1 MNNLLELSNEQL
13 TSSLS
18 KMILSASGWR
28 TIFAK
33 SGEEQDNSTEITD
46 GLAGISLLIGK
57 SFCDWFS
64 KEFPQ
69 IENKRIVLAC
79 DTRPTGKTIA
89 DYVLRSVIASGFD
102 IRYVGVA
109 SAPEVMAYARKLDGF
124 IYISASHNPIG
135 HNGIKFGLNDGG
147 VIDGEKSKV
156 LIESF
161 KNLCNQDD
169 ASEIAKNLFS
179 SCNQDL
185 LKEVYQK
192 TEFYKKECLQSY
204 SEFFYEITAAS
215 KDDGIIK
222 PIFSS
227 IKKSIKENPISVACD
242 LNGSARCLSI
252 DSKIFA
258 ENEISF
264 FTINDE
270 AFKIAHEIIPE
281 PENLIYCADF
291 MKKLH
296 SEGNNSVKLGYMP
309 DCDGD
314 RGNIV
319 YWSDDENQPKILK
332 AQEVFSLSVLSELAF
347 MDYLADKFPQ
357 FKSEKK
363 AISVNDPTSM
373 RIEEIAK
380 CFNVEVHRAEVG
392 EANVVNLARELRN
405 QNYQVRILGEGSNGG
420 TITNPAAVRDPINT
434 IFALLKLLCLK
445 DEVLPNGKVVLGLFH
460 RWCKFSGN
468 ESLYRENFTLDDV
481 TKTLPKY
488 ITTGVSESRAILHIQ
503 NSNHSDLKSKYQ
515 KNFEKFWQEKKS
527 YLFDQYGISSWQ
539 AVCNNG
545 TKQTNG
551 LTDFSVSAR
560 GGLKIIF
567 YNEEKNPISF
577 IWMRGSGT
585 ESAFRVM
592 CDVKVLDNSEISLTK
607 ATEFEKELLEYHSN
621 LIKLSDSI

>member
-1 MNNLLELSNEQL
+1 MSNLLELSNEQII
-13 TSSLS
+13 SSLS

-28 TIFAK
+28 TVFAL
-33 SGEEQDNSTEITD
+33 SGEEQDSTNKIPVGFSGIT
-46 GLAGISLLIGK
+46 LLIGK

-69 IENKRIVLAC
+69 VEKPRIALAC

-89 DYVLRSVIASGFD
+89 DFVLHSVISCGFD

-156 LIESF
+156 LIENF
-161 KNLCNQDD
+161 KSLCNQSD
-169 ASEIAKNLFS
+169 ASEIAKKLFS
-179 SCNQDL
+179 SCSQNL
-185 LKEVYQK
+185 LDEVYKK
-192 TEFYKKECLQSY
+192 TDFYKKECLQSY

-215 KDDGIIK
+215 TDKNIQNQ
-222 PIFSS
+222 IFST
-227 IKKSIKENPISVACD
+227 IKKSMQENPISVACD

-252 DSKIFA
+252 DSSIF
-258 ENEISF
+258 EQNQIPF
-264 FTINDE
+264 FTINNE

-281 PENLIYCADF
+281 PENLVYCADF

-296 SEGNNSVKLGYMP
+296 DEGTSTVKLGYMP

-319 YWSDDENQPKILK
+319 YWSDDNQPKILK

-347 MDYLADKFPQ
+347 MDYLADKFPEY
-357 FKSEKK
+357 KVDKK

-373 RIEEIAK
+373 RIEEIAN
-380 CFNVEVHRAEVG
+380 CFDAKVFRAEVG
-392 EANVVNLARELRN
+392 EANVVNLARNLRE
-405 QNYQVRILGEGSNGG
+405 QGYQVRILGEGSNGG
-420 TITNPAAVRDPINT
+420 TITNPAAVRDPLNT
-434 IFALLKLLCLK
+434 IFALLKLLCIK

-460 RWCKFSGN
+460 RWCKYSGN
-468 ESLYRENFTLDDV
+468 ESFYKEDFSLDDV
-481 TKTLPKY
+481 AKTLPLY
-488 ITTGVSESRAILHIQ
+488 VTTGVSESRAILHIKT
-503 NSNHSDLKSKYQ
+503 SDHSELKSKYQ
-515 KNFEKFWQEKKS
+515 KNFENFWQEKKEYLKEKYNIFS
-527 YLFDQYGISSWQ
+527 YQ

-545 TKQTNG
+545 TKQTDN
-551 LTDFSVSAR
+551 LTDFSVSAK
-560 GGLKIIF
+560 GGLKVIF
-567 YNEEKNPISF
+567 YNDEKNPISF

-592 CDVKVLDNSEISLTK
+592 CDVKVLDNSEASLEKAIS
-607 ATEFEKELLEYHSN
+607 FEKELLDYHSN
-621 LIKLSDSI
+621 LIKLSDK

>member
-13 TSSLS
+13 TTSLS

-28 TIFAK
+28 TVFAL
-33 SGEEQDNSTEITD
+33 SGEEQDSTNKISV
-46 GLAGISLLIGK
+46 GFSGISLLIGK

-69 IENKRIVLAC
+69 VEKPRIALAC

-89 DYVLRSVIASGFD
+89 DFVLRSVISCGFD

-156 LIESF
+156 LIENF
-161 KNLCNQDD
+161 KSLCNQSD
-169 ASEIAKNLFS
+169 ASEIAKKLFS
-179 SCNQDL
+179 SCSQNL
-185 LKEVYQK
+185 LDEVYKK
-192 TEFYKKECLQSY
+192 TDFYKKECLQSY

-215 KDDGIIK
+215 TDKNIQSE
-222 PIFSS
+222 IFSS
-227 IKKSIKENPISVACD
+227 IKKSIQENPISVACD

-252 DSKIFA
+252 DSQIFA
-258 ENEISF
+258 QNDIPF
-264 FTINDE
+264 FTINNE

-281 PENLIYCADF
+281 PENLVYCADF

-296 SEGNNSVKLGYMP
+296 SEGNSNVKLGYMP

-319 YWSDDENQPKILK
+319 YWSDDNQPKILK

-357 FKSEKK
+357 FQTEKK

-373 RIEEIAK
+373 RIEEIAT
-380 CFNVEVHRAEVG
+380 CFGAKVCRAEVG
-392 EANVVNLARELRN
+392 EANVVNLARNLR
-405 QNYQVRILGEGSNGG
+405 QDGYQVRILGEGSNGG

-460 RWCKFSGN
+460 RWCKYSGN
-468 ESLYRENFTLDDV
+468 ESFYKEDFSLDDV
-481 TKTLPKY
+481 AKTLPLY
-488 ITTGVSESRAILHIQ
+488 VTTGVSESRAILHIQ
-503 NSNHSDLKSKYQ
+503 TSDHSELKSKYQ
-515 KNFEKFWQEKKS
+515 KNFENFWQEKKEYLKEKYNIFS
-527 YLFDQYGISSWQ
+527 YQ

-545 TKQTNG
+545 TKQTDN
-551 LTDFSVSAR
+551 LTDFSVSAK
-560 GGLKIIF
+560 GGLKVIF
-567 YNEEKNPISF
+567 YNEEKNPIAF

-592 CDVKVLDNSEISLTK
+592 CDVKVLENSESSIDDAIS
-607 ATEFEKELLEYHSN
+607 FEKELLEFHSD
-621 LIKLSDSI
+621 LIKLSDK

>member
-1 MNNLLELSNEQL
+1 MNNSLELSNEQL
-13 TSSLS
+13 TSCVS

-28 TIFAK
+28 TIFAL
-33 SGEEQDNSTEITD
+33 SGDEQDSTTEISS
-46 GLAGISLLIGK
+46 GMAGISLLIGK

-64 KEFPQ
+64 KEFAQ
-69 IENKRIVLAC
+69 IQKPRIILAC

-89 DYVLRSVIASGFD
+89 DFVLRAVISCGFD

-109 SAPEVMAYARKLDGF
+109 SAPEIMAYARKLDGF

-156 LIESF
+156 LIENF
-161 KNLCNQDD
+161 KSLCNQSD
-169 ASEIAKNLFS
+169 ANKIAKELFS
-179 SCNQDL
+179 SCNEDL
-185 LKEVYQK
+185 LKEVYEK
-192 TEFYKKECLQSY
+192 SAFYKKECLQSY
-204 SEFFYEITAAS
+204 TKFFYEVTSAS
-215 KDDGIIK
+215 TNIEVQNQ
-222 PIFSS
+222 IFSS
-227 IKKSIKENPISVACD
+227 IKNSIKENPIAVACD

-252 DSKIFA
+252 DSSIF
-258 ENEISF
+258 EQNQISF

-281 PENLIYCADF
+281 PENLVYCADF

-296 SEGNNSVKLGYMP
+296 DEGKKSVKLGYMP

-319 YWSDDENQPKILK
+319 YCSDDNEPKILK

-347 MDYLADKFPQ
+347 MDYLSDKFPQ
-357 FKSEKK
+357 FQVEKK

-373 RIEEIAK
+373 RIEEIAS
-380 CFNVEVHRAEVG
+380 CFGAKVCRAEVG

-445 DEVLPNGKVVLGLFH
+445 DEVLPNGKICLGLFH
-460 RWCKFSGN
+460 RWCKYSGN
-468 ESLYRENFTLDDV
+468 ESSYKENFSLDDV
-481 TKTLPKY
+481 FTTLPKY
-488 ITTGVSESRAILHIQ
+488 VTTGVSENRAILHIKT
-503 NSNHSDLKSKYQ
+503 SDHSQLKTKYQ

-527 YLFDQYGISSWQ
+527 YLFERYGISSWK

-545 TKQTNG
+545 TKQTDD
-551 LTDFSVSAR
+551 LTDFSVSAK

-567 YNEEKNPISF
+567 YGEEKIPVAF

-592 CDVKVLDNSEISLTK
+592 CDVKVLEN
-607 ATEFEKELLEYHSN
+607 TESSMQDAINFEKELLTFHSE
-621 LIKLSDSI
+621 LIKISDG